1 MNAHQ
6 PDDDPK
12 VVFKYA
18 TNGKEVEIDP
28 NILKSLPKKSKQFNK
43 QPVIS
48 RHHIAT
54 VLSNHHQ

>member
-43 QPVIS
+43 
-48 RHHIAT
+48 
-54 VLSNHHQ
+54 